1 MDESRLGFLKELVEA
16 HGASGY
22 EEGVQRIFRREVGPL
37 VDEVRTD
44 RLGSV
49 IAARNPGG
57 TPRILLDAH
66 PDEIGFVVK
75 HIDDKG
81 FLYVERVGGWDI
93 EVLVAQRVLVHTAT
107 GPVAGV
113 FGKKAIHLMDE
124 EERKKKSELHKVW
137 VDIGARDGAEARS
150 LVSIGDFATLEARF
164 VEARNGLAFGKAFD
178 NRAGLFVVAET
189 LRLLQG
195 EALGAAVFGV
205 SAVQEEVGL
214 RGARTAAFG
223 VDPVLG
229 IAVDVSHTSDYPD
242 VDKRKVG
249 EIALGKGPVIVRGP
263 NIHPGVFRRLVEV
276 ARERDLPFQVQTSG
290 APTGT
295 DANPIQMTR
304 AGVATGLVG
313 IPLRYMHS
321 PCEMLALEDLENAAR
336 LLAAFIRI
344 CEAGENWI
352 PGE

>member
-1 MDESRLGFLKELVEA
+1 MDEARLGFLRQLVEA

-22 EEGVQRIFRREVGPL
+22 EEEVQAIFRRQVTPL

-44 RLGSV
+44 RMGSV
-49 IAARNPGG
+49 IAARNPSG

-81 FLYVERVGGWDI
+81 FLYVERVGGWDV
-93 EVLVAQRVLVHTAT
+93 EVLVAQRVLVHTAS
-107 GPVAGV
+107 GPVPGV

-137 VDIGARDGAEARS
+137 VDLGIRDGAQVRELVALGDPVTMDARLA
-150 LVSIGDFATLEARF
+150 LVRE
-164 VEARNGLAFGKAFD
+164 GLAVAKAFD
-178 NRAGLFVVAET
+178 DRAGLFVVAET

-195 EALGAAVFGV
+195 EDLHAAVFGV

-223 VDPVLG
+223 VDPTVG
-229 IAVDVSHTSDYPD
+229 IAVDVSHASDYPD

-249 EIALGKGPVIVRGP
+249 EIALGKGPVVVRGP
-263 NIHPGVFRRLVEV
+263 NVHPHVFRRLVQV
-276 ARERDLPFQVQTSG
+276 AREGGIPFQVQTSG

-313 IPLRYMHS
+313 LPLRYMHS
-321 PCEMLALEDLENAAR
+321 PGEMLALEDLENAAR
-336 LLAAFIRI
+336 LLAAFVRS
-344 CEAGENWI
+344 CGPEDRWI